1 MPPIESVAIADA
13 VTRMFSIKANDAP
26 VIEFW

>member
-1 MPPIESVAIADA
+1 MLPIESVAMADA
-13 VTRMFSIKANDAP
+13 VTRMFSMKTNDAP